1 MDPVF
6 GEIFQE
12 FSIELA
18 VIDTEKEPE
27 LGGSGNRRLENA
39 GIRSVVNLGPAKVR
53 SGFLKEGV
61 TGGRWK

>member
-53 SGFLKEGV
+53 SGF
-61 TGGRWK
+61 